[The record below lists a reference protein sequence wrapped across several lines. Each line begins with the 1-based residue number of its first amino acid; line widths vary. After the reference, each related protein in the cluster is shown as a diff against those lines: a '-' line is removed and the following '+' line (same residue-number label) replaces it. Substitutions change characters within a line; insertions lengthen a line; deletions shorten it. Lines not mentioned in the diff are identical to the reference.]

1 MDKISVDLLAE
12 NSAKVPKILVVG
24 DLILDHY
31 VWGNCSRIS
40 PEAPVQVVN
49 IKKESE
55 NLGGSCNVAN
65 NLIELG
71 AEVFLC
77 GVCGDDAA
85 GDRLLGALQKR
96 KINTNGILRL
106 KNRPT
111 TQKTR
116 IIAANQQVVRI
127 DREDSSAISNE
138 DSNAILEFT
147 QKILKEQKLGA
158 MVISDYN
165 KGLLSFKLTQE
176 IISSANELKVP
187 VLCDPKGSDFTK
199 YKGAFLLTPN
209 KKEAQIATGVE
220 IKDEKSL
227 ENALDKMGQSADLC
241 VELITLSEDGMAFKE
256 RKGGICG
263 IESSIKSSAKADIE
277 SNIESGVKGK
287 KSAKSTADSIKNENK
302 IHKIPTIAR
311 EVFDVSGAGDTV
323 IAALAWAIA
332 NGAKMLQ
339 AAQFANA
346 AAAVVVS
353 KIGSATASHA
363 EIAAY
368 LRRNKLDRAD
378 FTSKFVS
385 LQELQ
390 NELKIPQNATKR
402 VVFTNGCFDIL
413 HFGHI
418 DYLNKARKLGDLLIV
433 GLNSD
438 KSVKELKGKA
448 RPINPQ
454 NDRAL
459 MLCALECVDFVVLFD
474 ELTPRNL
481 IAAIAPNVLVKGG
494 DYKGKEVVGAEF
506 AERVELID
514 FVENRSTSV
523 VIEKILKN
531 YEK

>member
-71 AEVFLC
+71 AKVFLC
-77 GVCGDDAA
+77 GVCGDDSAA
-85 GDRLLGALQKR
+85 ERLLGALQKR
-96 KINTNGILRL
+96 EINTNGILRL

-127 DREDSSAISNE
+127 DKEEVSLISEEESNKILSLVRE
-138 DSNAILEFT
+138 
-147 QKILKEQKLGA
+147 ILKEQKLGA
-158 MVISDYN
+158 VVISDYN

-241 VELITLSEDGMAFKE
+241 VELITLSEDGIAFKE
-256 RKGGICG
+256 RKSG
-263 IESSIKSSAKADIE
+263 IESGIESDIE
-277 SNIESGVKGK
+277 SDAKFGIESDAKNGK
-287 KSAKSTADSIKNENK
+287 KGAKTSADSIKNENK

-390 NELKIPQNATKR
+390 NELKIPQNAAKR

-474 ELTPRNL
+474 ELTPRDL

-506 AERVELID
+506 VERVELID
-514 FVENRSTSV
+514 FVENRSTSA